1 MENRVKILIAMEM
14 RSFAIT
20 SNAVWNRFPAM
31 RSSVRQPTGSARQ
44 SLCA

>member
-1 MENRVKILIAMEM
+1 MENRVKILIADGNEEF
-14 RSFAIT
+14 SIT